1 MKKKKYNVFTNVAF
15 MVNRAWHSGRRAVP
29 ACLTLAVLTV
39 GGAVAQM
46 LVAPM
51 ILQVIESGGSLGQ
64 LLGRIGIF
72 VLLLIVTKGGSG
84 YLKMNSIFFYVT
96 VRTNILLSL
105 DQKRSMT
112 SYPNLLS
119 TKFLEFSSQAIQATN
134 SNRAAAEAIWDTLSA
149 LTANVLGFGIYLALL
164 SGLNFWLAAATTVIS
179 VLGFFF
185 SLRMNRWAF
194 DHREEEAQ
202 AEEALKYGVNL
213 LSDRKYA
220 KDLRIF
226 GMQQW
231 VEALWRKSYRLYSD
245 FLQKKEHHLLWAE
258 LADAVLSL
266 LRNGLAY
273 FVLISMALRGEITAA
288 EFLLYFSAVTGFTAW
303 VTGILQ
309 QCSTLHRQS
318 IELSKLR
325 EFLDWEE
332 PFRFE
337 GGKPLPAAP
346 YEFRLEDVSFR
357 YPEADHD
364 TISHLSLTLHAGEKL
379 AIVGLNGAGKTTFIK
394 LLAGFLDPTQ
404 GRVTLNGIDVRE
416 LNRRDY
422 YSLFAAVFQ
431 DFSILA
437 ATVRENVTQSWD
449 GCDDEKLRW
458 SLEEAGLWDRMQRLP
473 KKLETQVTRELY
485 EDGVEFSGGETQRLM
500 LARVLYRGSPA
511 LLLDEP
517 TAALDPIAENEIY
530 QKYNEMTTGKT
541 AVFISHRLAST
552 RFCDRI
558 VYLENGRI
566 AEEGTHDA
574 LMQQG
579 GKYAGLFAVQSKYY
593 QEDAENG

>member
-1 MKKKKYNVFTNVAF
+1 MKKKKYNVFSNVAF
-15 MVNRAWHSGRRAVP
+15 MVNRAWHSGRRALP
-29 ACLTLAVLTV
+29 TCLALALLTV
-39 GGAVAQM
+39 GGAVTQM

-72 VLLLIVTKGGSG
+72 ILLLIAAKGGKG
-84 YLKMNSIFFYVT
+84 YLEINSLFFYVT
-96 VRTNILLSL
+96 IRTDILFSV
-105 DQKRSMT
+105 DRKRAMT

-119 TKFLEFSSQAIQATN
+119 TKFLEFSSQAAQATN
-134 SNRAAAEAIWDTLSA
+134 SNRAAAEAIWGTLSA

-179 VLGFFF
+179 ILGFFF

-194 DHREEEAQ
+194 DHREDEAR
-202 AEEALKYGVNL
+202 AEETLSYGINL
-213 LSDRKYA
+213 LSGRKYA

-231 VEALWRKSYRLYSD
+231 VESLWRKGYRLYSD
-245 FLQKKEHHLLWAE
+245 FHRKKQNHLLWAE

-266 LRNGLAY
+266 LRNGFAY

-357 YPEADHD
+357 YPEAEHD
-364 TISHLSLTLHAGEKL
+364 TISHLSLTIRPGEKL
-379 AIVGLNGAGKTTFIK
+379 AVVGLNGAGKTTFIK

-416 LNRRDY
+416 FNRRDY
-422 YSLFAAVFQ
+422 YTLFAAVFQ
-431 DFSILA
+431 DFSVLS

-449 GCDDEKLRW
+449 SCDEEKLRR
-458 SLEEAGLWDRMQRLP
+458 SLEEAGLWERMQCLP
-473 KKLETQVTRELY
+473 KKLETQVTREIY
-485 EDGVEFSGGETQRLM
+485 EDGTEFSGGETQRLM
-500 LARVLYRGSPA
+500 LARVLYRGSPV

-517 TAALDPIAENEIY
+517 TAALDPIAENDIY
-530 QKYNEMTTGKT
+530 QKYNEMTVGKT

-558 VYLENGRI
+558 VYFENGQI

-579 GKYAGLFAVQSKYY
+579 GKYAELFAVQSKYY